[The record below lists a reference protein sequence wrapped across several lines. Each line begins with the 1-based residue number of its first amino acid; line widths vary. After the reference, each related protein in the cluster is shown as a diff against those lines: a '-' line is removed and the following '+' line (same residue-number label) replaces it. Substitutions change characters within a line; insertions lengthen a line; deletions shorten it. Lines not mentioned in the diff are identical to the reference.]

1 VPLLVAA
8 IDGELLSA
16 EAEWK
21 DDKAIAIVMAARG
34 YPGEPERGT
43 VISGLAAAEDTGAL
57 VFHAGTEMR
66 DGKLVAAGGRVLN
79 VVTLAATVGEAA
91 KTAYA
96 AVDRIE
102 WPQGFCRRDI
112 GWQAIA
118 RERGG

>member
-1 VPLLVAA
+1 LQAA
-8 IDGELLSA
+8 IDGGLLSA

-43 VISGLAAAEDTGAL
+43 LISGLAAAEAAGAL
-57 VFHAGTEMR
+57 VFHAGTAMR

-79 VVTLAATVGEAA
+79 IVTLAPTVGEAA